1 MVVGATPVP
10 GTGNRT
16 MTSKRTTILTGEAR
30 TGGPGTAAARA
41 ASGTTTP
48 AVGARLA
55 WLTTG
60 TAAAAALLLWTLV
73 VPVGGLDLRASGA
86 GTGSGGDGPTVR
98 PVNVLFIAFAAGMGA
113 WFVAS
118 RMRRRGVPRRAWF
131 GVTIAVL
138 AVSLAGP
145 VSAATF
151 ASGVVLVGMH
161 VLVGGILA
169 LGYARAWRS

>member
-1 MVVGATPVP
+1 
-10 GTGNRT
+10 
-16 MTSKRTTILTGEAR
+16 MTSKRTTTLTDEQA
-30 TGGPGTAAARA
+30 TGSDRA
-41 ASGTTTP
+41 TSRRTTP

-73 VPVGGLDLRASGA
+73 VPVGGLDLR
-86 GTGSGGDGPTVR
+86 TGGGPDGPTVG
-98 PVNVLFIAFAAGMGA
+98 PVNVLFIALAAGMGA

-118 RMRRRGVPRRAWF
+118 RMRRRGVPRRAWLWLAL
-131 GVTIAVL
+131 AVL
-138 AVSLAGP
+138 VISLAGP
-145 VSAATF
+145 VGAATL

-169 LGYARAWRS
+169 LGYARAWRA